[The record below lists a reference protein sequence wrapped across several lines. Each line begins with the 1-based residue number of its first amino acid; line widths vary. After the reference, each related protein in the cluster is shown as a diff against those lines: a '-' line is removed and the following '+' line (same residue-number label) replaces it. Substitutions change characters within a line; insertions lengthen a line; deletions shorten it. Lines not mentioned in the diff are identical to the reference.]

1 MKTAKNSCENKDQII
16 RILTMSQKDFTY
28 SISWNL
34 LQIICGSLL
43 TAIALK
49 GIALPHQFIPSGLF
63 GASSLIYFATGTGNI
78 AGWYLL
84 LNLPMFII
92 AWRGISRR
100 FLWYS
105 LTAMLFF
112 TTAYAA
118 IDLDLHIKNQLYAA
132 VACGLLSGLGVGI
145 VLRSLGSNGGLDV
158 VAIWLFQKFNISIGR
173 FYFLF
178 NLLLYLASVAYLDI
192 DLVIASIIM
201 VFCTSATM
209 EQTLALFSQR
219 KVVFIVSDQLEAISK
234 EVQEKLRIG
243 GTLLSGNG
251 VYSRRPKSVLMTV
264 INNIQ
269 LKRLEEAVFT
279 IDSNALFIV
288 ENTFSV
294 LGKGF
299 SKRKIY

>member
-1 MKTAKNSCENKDQII
+1 MI
-16 RILTMSQKDFTY
+16 QKDFTY
-28 SISWNL
+28 SICWNL
-34 LQIICGSLL
+34 LQIICGSVLS
-43 TAIALK
+43 AIALK
-49 GIALPHQFIPSGLF
+49 GIALPHRFIPGGLF
-63 GASSLIYFATGTGNI
+63 GASSLIFYTTDLFNI

-84 LNLPMFII
+84 FNLPMFVI

-105 LTAMLFF
+105 LTAMLVF
-112 TTAYAA
+112 TLAYSVV
-118 IDLDLHIKNQLYAA
+118 DLDLHIKNQLYAA

-158 VAIWLFQKFNISIGR
+158 VAVWLFQKYNIGIGK

-178 NLLLYLASVAYLDI
+178 NTLLYLTSLIYLDI

-201 VFCTSATM
+201 MFCTSAVM
-209 EQTLALFSQR
+209 EQTLSLFNQR
-219 KVVFIVSDQLEAISK
+219 KVVFILSDHVEEIAE
-234 EVQEKLRIG
+234 EVKAKLKIG
-243 GTLLSGNG
+243 GTMLSGNG
-251 VYSRRPKSVLMTV
+251 VYSKVAKSVLMTV

-269 LKRLEEAVFT
+269 LKRLEEVVFT
-279 IDSNALFIV
+279 IDENALFIV

-294 LGKGF
+294 LGKSF